1 MGSRK
6 RLDLEVPSSLTRL
19 GQRFV
24 TWRKTRSPGARI
36 PESLWNSAV
45 KMAGKYGVSPT
56 ARALKLDYYSLK
68 KRADAAS
75 RSVPTPTF
83 VELPSAALSVSSASS
98 ECVIQWEDAA
108 GARMRVH
115 VKGQNLPDV
124 LALSRSFWNAD

>member
-1 MGSRK
+1 MWSLK
-6 RLDLEVPSSLTRL
+6 RLEVPSSLTRL

-24 TWRKTRSPGARI
+24 TWRKTRSQGARI

-45 KMAGKYGVSPT
+45 KIAGKYGVSPT